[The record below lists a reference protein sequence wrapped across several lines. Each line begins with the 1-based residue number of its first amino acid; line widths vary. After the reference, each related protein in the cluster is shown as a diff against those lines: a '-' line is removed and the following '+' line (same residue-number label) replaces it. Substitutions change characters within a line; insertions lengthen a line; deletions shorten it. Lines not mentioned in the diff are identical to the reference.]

1 MKEHIAENINILG
14 HFCGKRDMEALTVC
28 NLQDQYG
35 LQRADVMV
43 LFGGST
49 ISGGDVLA
57 DAMKNGIA
65 GKYIIVGGA
74 GHTTDTLRQKVREEC
89 PSIMTDGLPE
99 AEVFNRYLD
108 VKYGLKA
115 DYLETRSTNCG
126 NNITYLI
133 ELLKQYGIVYRSIIL
148 CQDAT
153 MQRRM
158 EAGMRKYS
166 SDDVKIINFA
176 AYKAEVTIRNGQLA
190 YIENIHGM
198 WDTDRYVNLLM
209 GEIPRLT
216 DDADGYGPKGKD
228 FIAHVEI
235 PEEVQT
241 AFEELK
247 RIYGEDIR
255 EANPLFA
262 SQ

>member
-1 MKEHIAENINILG
+1 MPK
-14 HFCGKRDMEALTVC
+14 
-28 NLQDQYG
+28 
-35 LQRADVMV
+35 
-43 LFGGST
+43 
-49 ISGGDVLA
+49 
-57 DAMKNGIA
+57 
-65 GKYIIVGGA
+65 
-74 GHTTDTLRQKVREEC
+74 
-89 PSIMTDGLPE
+89 

-115 DYLETRSTNCG
+115 DYVETRSTNCG